1 MKGGTYQMQ
10 DQLIKALQLE
20 FDVVG
25 VIQTKRYLEA
35 AKQMNKNVP
44 DIKYETM
51 VVLGLAYPMRI
62 IKHTKTHLV
71 PSFYTFGMNYHT
83 VLKNRI
89 IKVMEQ
95 FNLPYQLGVD
105 NHPHDERLAATLAG
119 LGYFG
124 KNQLIINKDF
134 GTYLFLGVIFID
146 FNLEHELILEID
158 DDCGTCRK
166 CIDACPVNA
175 LFEDGSYDMLS
186 CMSHYNQTK
195 RVLTDTE
202 IDANYSLFGCDICQM
217 VCPKNVHKGIK
228 IHKEFELTGK
238 EMVSIVDLFTQSE
251 KEFKLKYDD
260 MSYLWKGKTLL
271 MRNALLVMQKQ
282 TNRNY
287 IELIEKSIDE
297 NKPIWYKETAINI
310 LNRLKK

>member
-1 MKGGTYQMQ
+1 MQ

-95 FNLPYQLGVD
+95 FNLP
-105 NHPHDERLAATLAG
+105 
-119 LGYFG
+119 
-124 KNQLIINKDF
+124 NQLIINKDF

-146 FNLEHELILEID
+146 LNLEHELILEID

-217 VCPKNVHKGIK
+217 VCPKNVRKGIK

-251 KEFKLKYDD
+251 KEFKSKYDD

-297 NKPIWYKETAINI
+297 NKPIWYKETANKI
-310 LNRLKK
+310 LIRLKK